1 MAEVENTT
9 PETVGGYFQ
18 PILKAPF
25 GGSDT
30 IDMNQARIV
39 AAAYAAAGAALGS
52 VIGRQRQAAGK
63 DPVLK
68 VFF

>member
-1 MAEVENTT
+1 MTELVNTNV
-9 PETVGGYFQ
+9 ETVDGYMK
-18 PILKAPF
+18 PILKAPL
-25 GGSDT
+25 GGSEM

-39 AAAYAAAGAALGS
+39 AASYAAAGAVLGS
-52 VIGRQRQAAGK
+52 VIGRKRQAAGK

>member
-1 MAEVENTT
+1 MTEVVQTT
-9 PETVGGYFQ
+9 PETVGGYIQ

-30 IDMNQARIV
+30 IDMNQARVV
-39 AAAYAAAGAALGS
+39 AVAYAAAGAALGS
-52 VIGRQRQAAGK
+52 VIGRQRQADGK
-63 DPVLK
+63 EPVLK

>member
-1 MAEVENTT
+1 MTGVANTT
-9 PETVGGYFQ
+9 PEAVGGYMK

-25 GGSDT
+25 GGKDT
-30 IDMNQARIV
+30 IDMDQARIV
-39 AAAYAAAGAALGS
+39 AVAYAAAGAALGS

-63 DPVLK
+63 APVLK

>member
-1 MAEVENTT
+1 MAEPVKTT
-9 PETVGGYFQ
+9 PENIGGYFQ
-18 PILKAPF
+18 SIVKAPF

-30 IDMNQARIV
+30 INMDQARIV
-39 AAAYAAAGAALGS
+39 AVAYATAGAALGS
-52 VIGRQRQAAGK
+52 VVGRQRQTAGK

>member
-1 MAEVENTT
+1 MTEVVQT
-9 PETVGGYFQ
+9 PETVNGYLK
-18 PILKAPF
+18 PILKAPL

-30 IDMNQARIV
+30 IDMNQARVV
-39 AAAYAAAGAALGS
+39 AVAYAAAGAALGS
-52 VIGRQRQAAGK
+52 VVGRNRQAAGK